1 MLRHTRDIQ
10 ECYDIQE
17 TYRNVTTYKRH
28 TGMLRHTRHIQE
40 CYDIQE
46 TYRNVTT
53 YKRHK
58 GMLRHTGDIQE
69 CYDIQETYRNVTTY
83 KRHTGM
89 LRHTRDIQECY
100 DIQETYRRSG
110 CNRSNIR
117 RYSPRRN
124 MTNASALNAEATPY
138 SQVRNSQENET
149 NNKRRNFRGTEWG
162 TTGCLHPR
170 EKEARQV
177 KFRHL
182 LKLVLEW
189 KC

>member
-28 TGMLRHTRHIQE
+28 AGMLRHTR
-40 CYDIQE
+40 
-46 TYRNVTT
+46 
-53 YKRHK
+53 
-58 GMLRHTGDIQE
+58 DIQE
-69 CYDIQETYRNVTTY
+69 CYDIHETYRNVTTY

-100 DIQETYRRSG
+100 DIEETHRRSG
-110 CNRSNIR
+110 SNGSNRR
-117 RYSPRRN
+117 PYSLRRN

-149 NNKRRNFRGTEWG
+149 NNRTGNFRGTEWR
-162 TTGCLHPR
+162 TAGCSHR
-170 EKEARQV
+170 RDKEVRQV